1 MQEIIARYINRILE
15 QSTPEAPLWNMEKTR
30 QGSAAHWNYIDGCMM
45 TSLIRL
51 YEQTGEERFF
61 SFAERFVDYY
71 VSEDGSLLGYELET
85 YNLDNICEGRVLF
98 DLYGAT
104 QKEKY
109 RRAIEL
115 LHRQLSEQPRTKEGN
130 FWHKRIYPHQ
140 VWLDGLYMAQ
150 VFATRYEADFKK
162 KPDYTDI
169 VRQFQNV
176 RDNMFD
182 EKKKLYYHG
191 YDSAKRMFWAN
202 EKGLSKSFWL
212 RAIGWFAVALVD
224 VISYLPQSAKQER
237 VQLSGLLNELAAGI
251 VPYMDGTTGMLYQ
264 VVDQASRAGNYPE
277 TSGSSMIA
285 YAMLK
290 GARLGVLP
298 DSYRETGAQIFE
310 GVCKKYL
317 SEKDGMLN
325 LGGICLSAGLGPENN
340 TKRDGTY
347 EYYISEPVVENDAKG
362 AAPFL
367 MCYVELQAG
376 EANT

>member
-1 MQEIIARYINRILE
+1 MQDIVARYIDRILE
-15 QSTPEAPLWNMEKTR
+15 QSTPEAPLWNMEKIR
-30 QGSAAHWNYIDGCMM
+30 QGAAPHWNYVDGCMM
-45 TSLIRL
+45 ASLLRL

-61 SFAERFVDYY
+61 DFVERFIDYY
-71 VSEDGSLLGYELET
+71 VAEDGGILGYELET

-98 DLYGAT
+98 DLYRAT
-104 QKEKY
+104 KKEKY

-115 LHRQLSEQPRTKEGN
+115 LHWQLAQQPRTREGS

-150 VFATRYEADFKK
+150 VFAARYEVECRKR
-162 KPDYTDI
+162 PDYSDI

-176 RDNMFD
+176 RNTMFD
-182 EKKKLYYHG
+182 EEKKLYYHG

-212 RAIGWFAVALVD
+212 RAIGWFAVALID
-224 VISYLPQSAKQER
+224 VVSYLPQSAKEER
-237 VQLSGLLNELAAGI
+237 AKLAGLLNELVEGI
-251 VPYMDGTTGMLYQ
+251 VPYIDDRTNMLYQ
-264 VVDQASRAGNYPE
+264 VVDQAGREGNYPE
-277 TSGSSMIA
+277 ASGSSMIA

-290 GARLGVLP
+290 GARLQILP
-298 DSYRETGAQIFE
+298 QAYRKTGARIFD
-310 GVCKKYL
+310 GVCKQYL

-340 TKRDGTY
+340 LKRDGTY

-376 EANT
+376 

>member
-1 MQEIIARYINRILE
+1 MQDIVARYIDRILA
-15 QSTPEAPLWNMEKTR
+15 QSTPQAPLWNMEQIR
-30 QGSAAHWNYIDGCMM
+30 WGSAPHWNYIDGCMM
-45 TSLIRL
+45 TSLLRL
-51 YEQTGEERFF
+51 YEQTGKERFF
-61 SFAERFVDYY
+61 GFVERFIDYY
-71 VSEDGSLLGYELET
+71 VSEDGSLLGYALET

-98 DLYGAT
+98 DLYRAT
-104 QKEKY
+104 GKEKY

-115 LHRQLSEQPRTKEGN
+115 LHRQLTEQPRTKEGN
-130 FWHKRIYPHQ
+130 FWHKLIYPHQ

-150 VFATRYEADFKK
+150 VFAARYETEFEE

-169 VRQFQNV
+169 VSQFQNV
-176 RDNMFD
+176 RKHMFD
-182 EKKKLYYHG
+182 EEKKLYYHG

-202 EKGLSKSFWL
+202 EKGLSQSFWL

-224 VISYLPQSAKQER
+224 VIAHLPQSAGEER
-237 VQLSGLLNELAAGI
+237 AWLGGILSELVAGI
-251 VPYMDGTTGMLYQ
+251 VPYIDEDTNMLYQ
-264 VVDQASRAGNYPE
+264 VVDQAGREGNYLE

-298 DSYRETGAQIFE
+298 LQYRATGARIFD
-310 GVCKKYL
+310 GICRKYL

-340 TKRDGTY
+340 PKRDGTY
-347 EYYISEPVVENDAKG
+347 GYYVSEPVVENDAKG

-367 MCYVELQAG
+367 MCYVELQAD
-376 EANT
+376 